1 MQPKT
6 MPHRAGTRSGT
17 YGDARSQRRG
27 GVTVGCGAL
36 LACCVVSFLFGMG
49 VGNTM
54 GTSPSRTR
62 RMRGGDETAKAAIQK
77 PQKAP
82 ADVGVRQGFPE
93 ASCAAC
99 GWDYGNDW
107 EGTPLTEAQFA
118 AKGTSMMR
126 TRGISY
132 VSLHGG
138 VVYSQ
143 QRSPTTALWLWYFN
157 FLCPAD
163 RRFTSACTI
172 VSMSPVGQ
180 KARGSMVCRLGAP
193 CDDGTA
199 CDVACVCGTPGP
211 LPEVKYLLAGI
222 NNGLVVD
229 CGTNMGFVTNFAA
242 ALGHRVRAIEAQ
254 VDNYKMALSSVTKN
268 GFLDRVR
275 LYHRAAHWQKEPL
288 TLSSNYYLEDG
299 GVKNSGASTRRVA
312 TRVTVPHTPP
322 SPLPQASALLPKSV
336 A

>member
-6 MPHRAGTRSGT
+6 MPHRAGTRSGA

-27 GVTVGCGAL
+27 GVTVGCGVL
-36 LACCVVSFLFGMG
+36 LACCIVSFLFGMG

-107 EGTPLTEAQFA
+107 EGSPLTEAQFA

-143 QRSPTTALWLWYFN
+143 QGSPQPP
-157 FLCPAD
+157 LC
-163 RRFTSACTI
+163 
-172 VSMSPVGQ
+172 G
-180 KARGSMVCRLGAP
+180 
-193 CDDGTA
+193 
-199 CDVACVCGTPGP
+199 CGTSISCAPQT
-211 LPEVKYLLAGI
+211 
-222 NNGLVVD
+222 VVS
-229 CGTNMGFVTNFAA
+229 
-242 ALGHRVRAIEAQ
+242 HPRVR
-254 VDNYKMALSSVTKN
+254 S
-268 GFLDRVR
+268 
-275 LYHRAAHWQKEPL
+275 
-288 TLSSNYYLEDG
+288 
-299 GVKNSGASTRRVA
+299 
-312 TRVTVPHTPP
+312 
-322 SPLPQASALLPKSV
+322 
-336 A
+336 